1 MLPILIPTAFPT
13 LMVLVAILLNQRALD
28 KLDASLGTRMDR
40 LDRRMDGLDRRMD
53 GLDGRF
59 DKMRDQHHSDMM
71 MIMGRDNDL
80 DARISKLEGKRE
92 QQ

>member
-1 MLPILIPTAFPT
+1 
-13 LMVLVAILLNQRALD
+13 
-28 KLDASLGTRMDR
+28 MDR
-40 LDRRMDGLDRRMD
+40 LDRRMD

>member
-1 MLPILIPTAFPT
+1 MTEMLPILIPTAFPT

-28 KLDASLGTRMDR
+28 KLDSSLGTRMDR
-40 LDRRMDGLDRRMD
+40 LDRRMDGLE
-53 GLDGRF
+53 GRF

>member
-1 MLPILIPTAFPT
+1 MTEILPILIPTAFPT

-28 KLDASLGTRMDR
+28 KMDASLGARMDR
-40 LDRRMDGLDRRMD
+40 LDRRMD